1 MVKNVIIRIL
11 GNDLPGL
18 HGTNQT
24 YNNLDF
30 TLKYESNFL
39 DTDKL
44 FILNRIYDKIKKQ
57 KIISLLDKFKVKYID
72 LSFSYD
78 IFNIIPKINISYK
91 DFYKLNKQQMLSILY
106 YYNLYLVNINSCR
119 NYAIKYGKD
128 NNYENIF
135 VLDSNNYLLKSDFER
150 ISRDIE
156 NNKNIDYFI
165 LPQKRLKD
173 GNMFNNSLL
182 VYGIEKKLNLLENQE
197 PQIVFKNTARYGFNK
212 LIPYGYS
219 EKAELINSLNVRGK
233 WNNWCDH
240 NDLGIYKRNIV
251 STSLISGNIIRLHPD
266 NINNDIKNNSKLRS
280 IGLYKLIQEIYSNT
294 EYNTILKYIPNIN
307 NNYFIK
313 SYLIDIILKN

>member
-18 HGTNQT
+18 HGANQT

-106 YYNLYLVNINSCR
+106 YYNLYLININSCR
-119 NYAIKYGKD
+119 NYAIKYGKEND
-128 NNYENIF
+128 YENIF

-219 EKAELINSLNVRGK
+219 EKAELINSLNVKGK

-251 STSLISGNIIRLHPD
+251 STSLISGNIIRLHPH
-266 NINNDIKNNSKLRS
+266 NINNDI
-280 IGLYKLIQEIYSNT
+280 
-294 EYNTILKYIPNIN
+294 
-307 NNYFIK
+307 
-313 SYLIDIILKN
+313 